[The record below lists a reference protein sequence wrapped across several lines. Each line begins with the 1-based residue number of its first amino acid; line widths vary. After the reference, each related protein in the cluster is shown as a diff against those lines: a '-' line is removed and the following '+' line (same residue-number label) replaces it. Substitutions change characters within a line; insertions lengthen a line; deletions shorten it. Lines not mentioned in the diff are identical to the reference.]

1 MIEGGI
7 ERMSRMDKK
16 FWQGVLSGVLG
27 TLLISLLVLGIGN
40 IAFGGISVV
49 TGANTQALGEN
60 TSAVL
65 SKMNLLKGY
74 MEQYFMEEVDTD
86 KLDEGVYK
94 GMFESLEDPYS
105 CYYTKE
111 EYDELKEESSGKY
124 CGIGATI
131 TQDPETGMVYIVNA
145 FEGGAAY
152 EAGIETGD
160 IIYKVDGK
168 DMTGKELSE
177 VVSCTKGEEG
187 TTVKIK
193 FYLSKKKKYKTF
205 TMERRQIEVP
215 TVEYEMKEN
224 QIGYVAVLAF
234 DEPTDEQFIAA
245 LKDLQKRGMKGLVVD
260 LRNNGGG
267 MLDTVVNMLDYML
280 PKGKVI
286 VSTKDKNGQGAV
298 YKAKSANEFTMPL
311 VVLINGNTASASE
324 VFSGAIQD
332 YNIGTLVGT
341 TSFGKGIVQSVIPL
355 KDGTAIKLTTSKYY
369 TPKDRNIHKKGI
381 EPDIEVELDTEA
393 KKDNQLDEALHIVK
407 QKIERESK

>member
-1 MIEGGI
+1 MN
-7 ERMSRMDKK
+7 RMDKK
-16 FWQGVLSGVLG
+16 FWQGMLSGVLG
-27 TLLISLLVLGIGN
+27 TLLIFLLVLGVGN
-40 IAFGGISVV
+40 IAFGGVTVV

-60 TSAVL
+60 TSSVL
-65 SKMNLLKGY
+65 SKMNLLKEY
-74 MEQYFMEEVDTD
+74 MEQYFMEDVDTD
-86 KLDEGVYK
+86 KLVDGVYK

-111 EYDELKEESSGKY
+111 EYDELMEESSGKY

-131 TQDPETGMVYIVNA
+131 TQDPETGMVYIVNS

-160 IIYKVDGK
+160 IIYKVNGK

-177 VVSCTKGEEG
+177 VVNCTKGEEG

-224 QIGYVAVLAF
+224 QIGYVAVTAF
-234 DEPTDEQFIAA
+234 DEPTDEQFISA
-245 LKDLQKRGMKGLVVD
+245 LKDLQEQGMKGLVVD

-286 VSTKDKNGQGAV
+286 VSTKDKNGKGEV

-332 YNIGTLVGT
+332 YNLGTLLGT

-355 KDGTAIKLTTSKYY
+355 KDGTAIKLTTAKYY

-381 EPDIEVELDTEA
+381 KPDIEVELDTESG
-393 KKDNQLDEALHIVK
+393 KDNQLDEALHIVK
-407 QKIERESK
+407 QKIEQESK